1 MKKEEYLV
9 FTLNGKELCAYTI
22 YGTFPREKEATIVL
36 LAYEHK
42 CKEEDIKTH
51 IEMR

>member
-1 MKKEEYLV
+1 MEKEEYLV
-9 FTLNGKELCAYTI
+9 FTLNGKEIMAYTI
-22 YGTFPREKEATIVL
+22 YGTFPGEKKATMEL

-51 IEMR
+51 IEER